1 MDEAGRKSRRQRRR
15 FYRRRR
21 VWVAA
26 GVVVALLVLVGP
38 WPTYRSHFAGSGY
51 AEATFA
57 RIDRVDLSGRRGP
70 LRAGVSVVDITPP
83 VGEPMA
89 GYSARDPKASRG
101 VLDRTWAKALSLT
114 SGHKTVTIVAGGVLL
129 VSPELRQAILA
140 RCRLP
145 AEEVY
150 FTATH
155 THTGGGGYSPQWAWE
170 YVLGEFDEKI
180 LDRLAGAFAGAI
192 ARSRAD
198 MQPALIRIAQIR
210 EDAALD
216 ALLVNRLLKS
226 PGQGSLS
233 GVYLLRP
240 GGEPLACLVVLGAH
254 PTSLDRQ
261 DRRISGDFPGVV
273 QREVERLTGAAT
285 LFAQGGV
292 GSMRPA
298 IDRTSDAAAFTRVGV
313 KIAAM
318 AAAGFDDG
326 EAADTVELSA
336 AIVEVDLPAQQY
348 RISEHLR
355 LSPLAVSLVHE
366 RRTYIHAVRIN
377 EAVLLGMP
385 GDFSGELTVE
395 LERLC
400 AEMPVTPIVTS
411 FNGDYIGYLVPAR
424 HYGTGSYEVRGMN
437 FFGPWC
443 GEYFVE
449 LSRRIITR
457 MAVSAREGAGSRPT
471 SR

>member
-1 MDEAGRKSRRQRRR
+1 MGEAGLESKRRR
-15 FYRRRR
+15 FYRRKG

-51 AEATFA
+51 AETTFA
-57 RIDRVDLSGRRGP
+57 RIEKVDLSGRRGA
-70 LRAGVSVVDITPP
+70 LLAGVAVVDITPP
-83 VGEPMA
+83 VGEPMG
-89 GYSARDPKASRG
+89 GYSARDPMVSRG
-101 VLDRTWAKALSLT
+101 VLDHTWAKALSLT
-114 SGHKTVTIVAGGVLL
+114 SGHKTVTIVAGDLLL

-140 RCRLP
+140 RCGL
-145 AEEVY
+145 AADEVY

-155 THTGGGGYSPQWAWE
+155 THTGGGGYSPQWAWQF
-170 YVLGEFDEKI
+170 VLGEFDEKI

-210 EDAALD
+210 DDAALD

-226 PGQGSLS
+226 PGRGSLS

-240 GGEPLACLVVLGAH
+240 DGEPLACLVVLGAH

-273 QREVERLTGAAT
+273 QREVQRLTGAVT

-298 IDRTSDAAAFTRVGV
+298 IDRTSDAAAFTRIGS
-313 KIAAM
+313 KLAAM
-318 AAAGFDDG
+318 AAAGFTEG
-326 EAADTVELSA
+326 EATDTVELST

-355 LSPLAVSLVHE
+355 LSPLAVSLLRG

-377 EAVLLGMP
+377 ETVLLGMP
-385 GDFSGELTVE
+385 GDFSGELAVE
-395 LERLC
+395 LERWC
-400 AEMPVTPIVTS
+400 AEMPVIPIVTS

-424 HYGTGSYEVRGMN
+424 HYGTGSYEVRDMN

-443 GEYFVE
+443 GEYFGE
-449 LSRRIITR
+449 LSRRIIRR
-457 MAVSAREGAGSRPT
+457 MPVSARKVAGSRP
-471 SR
+471 RDR